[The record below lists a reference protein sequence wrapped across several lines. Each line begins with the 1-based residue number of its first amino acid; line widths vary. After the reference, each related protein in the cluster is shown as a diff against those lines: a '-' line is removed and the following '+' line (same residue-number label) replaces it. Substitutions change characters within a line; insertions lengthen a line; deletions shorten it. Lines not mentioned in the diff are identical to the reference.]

1 MESMS
6 TLEIRYLGHAAFT
19 IGDGTTT
26 LLVDP
31 FLTGNPKA
39 SVTAQDVEADAIL
52 VTHGHPDHVGDTV
65 AIAARTGAPVLTTM
79 SLGRELDD
87 DLPEGHDLR
96 TANLGGTIT
105 MPWGTVR
112 LVPAAHYSVT
122 PKGTPDVP
130 SGMVIELG
138 GKRVYHV
145 GDTALVADLAL
156 AGRGQRFDAAL
167 LCIGGHYTMDRVD
180 AVEATRLIG
189 TDLVVPCHYD
199 TFPPIATDVGAFVS
213 DVTAARHARVAAP
226 RPGEVVTL

>member
-39 SVTAQDVEADAIL
+39 SVTADEVRADAIL
-52 VTHGHPDHVGDTV
+52 VTHGHPDHVGDTA

-79 SLGRELDD
+79 SLGRELAD
-87 DLPEGHDLR
+87 DLPEGHDLQ

-105 MPWGTVR
+105 MPWGSVR
-112 LVPAAHYSVT
+112 LVTAAHFSVT

-156 AGRGQRFDAAL
+156 AGRGQALDAAL

-180 AVEATRLIG
+180 AVEATRLIN
-189 TDLVVPCHYD
+189 TNLVIPCHYD

-213 DVTAARHARVAAP
+213 DVTAAQHARVAAP
-226 RPGEVVTL
+226 APGEAVTL